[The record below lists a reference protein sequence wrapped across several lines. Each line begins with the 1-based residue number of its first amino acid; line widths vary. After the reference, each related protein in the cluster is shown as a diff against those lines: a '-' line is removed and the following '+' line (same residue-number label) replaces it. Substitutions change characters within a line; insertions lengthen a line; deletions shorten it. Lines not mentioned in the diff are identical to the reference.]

1 MPDSSVRLEAHILEP
16 MSTLILI
23 GIFIAVL
30 TGVFIGIQTT
40 ISSRMGAQIGP
51 VLTGLYTNFLG
62 GVVAGVVLLGVAV
75 TRGWSAVAIG
85 RETGVYLTVAG
96 SLGLLIVMGVSL
108 AFGRIG
114 VTAGTAAVILGQ
126 IVVGVVVDTLGLAG
140 AAPVPLEGK
149 RILGLLVLAVAVFLL
164 IPQNRA

>member
-1 MPDSSVRLEAHILEP
+1 
-16 MSTLILI
+16 MSTLIVI
-23 GIFIAVL
+23 GIFVAVL

-40 ISSRMGAQIGP
+40 FSSRIGAQIGP
-51 VLTGLYTNFLG
+51 VLTGLYTNLLG
-62 GVVAGVVLLGVAV
+62 GVVAGIVLLGVAL
-75 TRGWSAVAIG
+75 TRGWGAVAIA
-85 RETGVYLTVAG
+85 RETGIYLTVAG

-126 IVVGVVVDTLGLAG
+126 ILVGVTVDTLGLAG

-149 RILGLLVLAVAVFLL
+149 RILGLLVLGVAVYLL
-164 IPQNRA
+164 IPQNRT

>member
-1 MPDSSVRLEAHILEP
+1 

-23 GIFIAVL
+23 GILIAVL
-30 TGVFIGIQTT
+30 TGVFIGVQTT
-40 ISSRMGAQIGP
+40 FSSRVGVQIGP
-51 VLTGLYTNFLG
+51 VLTGLYTNLLG
-62 GVVAGVVLLGVAV
+62 GMLAGIIVLGIGL
-75 TRGWSAVAIG
+75 TRGWGAVTIPRA
-85 RETGVYLTVAG
+85 TGAYLAVSG

-140 AAPVPLEGK
+140 AAPIPLEGR
-149 RILGLLVLAVAVFLL
+149 RIVGLLVLAGAVYLL
-164 IPQNRA
+164 LPQSRNG